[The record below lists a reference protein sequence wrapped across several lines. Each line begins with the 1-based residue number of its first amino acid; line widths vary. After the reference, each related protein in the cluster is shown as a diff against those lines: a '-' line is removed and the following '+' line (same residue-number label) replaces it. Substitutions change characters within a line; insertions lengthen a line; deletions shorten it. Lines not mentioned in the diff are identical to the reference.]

1 MVLQENFRGRHR
13 PARSA
18 SMMVSIHGWQGS
30 KRREDT
36 RNLWKIKGWKG
47 ELGHA
52 PVRCIE
58 IEVFEVW
65 EEPGYAKYTQK
76 LNRITVR

>member
-1 MVLQENFRGRHR
+1 MNGK
-13 PARSA
+13 ARKGEK
-18 SMMVSIHGWQGS
+18 IL
-30 KRREDT
+30 EII
-36 RNLWKIKGWKG
+36 WKIKGWKG

-52 PVRCIE
+52 LVRCIE